1 MGSGFKGLPAFEP
14 VNDQKKDNYAMILSQ
29 IKTYL
34 SEKKTIALGELC
46 IHFDTE
52 PDAMRGM
59 LEHWI
64 RKSKVKKHAIEESC
78 NNGCLECSNHDA
90 MEIYE
95 WVE

>member
-1 MGSGFKGLPAFEP
+1 
-14 VNDQKKDNYAMILSQ
+14 MILSQ
-29 IKTYL
+29 IKRYL
-34 SEKKTIALGELC
+34 SENKKIALGELC

-64 RKSKVKKHAIEESC
+64 RKSKVKKHAIEGNCS
-78 NNGCLECSNHDA
+78 NGCLKCCNHDA

>member
-1 MGSGFKGLPAFEP
+1 
-14 VNDQKKDNYAMILSQ
+14 MILSDIKKYLLTNKQ
-29 IKTYL
+29 IT
-34 SEKKTIALGELC
+34 LGELC

-64 RKSKVKKHAIEESC
+64 RKGKVMKHTFEESC
-78 NNGCLECSNHDA
+78 SNGCLKCCNHDA

>member
-1 MGSGFKGLPAFEP
+1 
-14 VNDQKKDNYAMILSQ
+14 MILSQ
-29 IKTYL
+29 IKRYL
-34 SEKKTIALGELC
+34 SEKKKIALGELC

-64 RKSKVKKHAIEESC
+64 RKGKVKKHTFEESC
-78 NNGCLECSNHDA
+78 SNGCLKCRNNGA

-95 WVE
+95 WMDTF